1 MSEID
6 TSSKDAASQ
15 DSANIPSQSQK
26 AGSGLFVKTK
36 LLPLVLTVVVF
47 VLDQGSKLLIIKTI
61 PPYTIGAS
69 FFGDFL
75 RIIHVYNPGI
85 AFSMGNSLPD
95 TLRSLL
101 FAIIPLVVLVVVLG
115 IYFRNDDFTCFQRWS
130 VAGIIGGGLGN
141 IYDRFFR
148 SEGVVD
154 FIDVKFYGLFGLER
168 WPTFNIADAAVL
180 ICGFLL
186 IISFIRAMIQESKAD
201 KSQN

>member
-1 MSEID
+1 MSKID
-6 TSSKDAASQ
+6 TSNKTTETNITENELHSGKSPASGHFFK
-15 DSANIPSQSQK
+15 S
-26 AGSGLFVKTK
+26 K

-47 VLDQGSKLLIIKTI
+47 VLDQGTKFLIVKMI

-95 TLRSLL
+95 TLRGLL
-101 FAIIPLVVLVVVLG
+101 FAIIPLIVLVIVLA
-115 IYFRNDDFTCFQRWS
+115 IYFRNDDFTFFQRWA

-148 SEGVVD
+148 PEGVVD

-168 WPTFNIADAAVL
+168 WPTFNVADAAVL

-186 IISFIRAMIQESKAD
+186 IISFIRAMIQESKEQ
-201 KSQN
+201 KRQ

>member
-1 MSEID
+1 MSEIE

-15 DSANIPSQSQK
+15 DSADVSTSKK
-26 AGSGLFVKTK
+26 AGPKHFVKTK
-36 LLPLVLTVVVF
+36 LLPLVLTVIVF
-47 VLDQGSKLLIIKTI
+47 VLDQGSKLLIIKNI

-85 AFSMGNSLPD
+85 AFSMGNGLPD

-115 IYFRNDDFTCFQRWS
+115 IYFRNDDFTFFQRWA

-186 IISFIRAMIQESKAD
+186 IISFIRAMIQESKAE
-201 KSQN
+201 KSQD